1 MCGIAGILDWNAPPD
16 LRALGLMTDALVH
29 RGPDA
34 GAVTDIGVAALG
46 HRRLAIIQLGHFTF
60 CSSIFTDFAGYD

>member
-1 MCGIAGILDWNAPPD
+1 DSICRRRSLEYGKM
-16 LRALGLMTDALVH
+16 RALRFKHAL
-29 RGPDA
+29 
-34 GAVTDIGVAALG
+34 